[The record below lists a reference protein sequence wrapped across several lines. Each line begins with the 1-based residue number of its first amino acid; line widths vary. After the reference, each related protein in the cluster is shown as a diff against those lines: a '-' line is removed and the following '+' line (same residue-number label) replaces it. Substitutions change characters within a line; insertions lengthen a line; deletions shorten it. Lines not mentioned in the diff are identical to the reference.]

1 MSWTDLYLAFLAF
14 VAGLVSSSVGG
25 GGLVLIPALFNAYPL
40 LPSAT
45 VLGTN
50 RLVFGMSGASNVWRV
65 LRHTRP
71 PWPVLWPALVT
82 GIPMAAAGSA
92 LLMAFPPH
100 WYKPVL
106 LVVMIALAIHTW
118 RHPALGQNATA
129 PRLHTPAHQQL
140 GSAGAGAAA
149 GLYLGF
155 IGPASQSF
163 LLLGFVHLFGFDFR
177 RASEC
182 AQIVVNGLNLASLLW
197 FIAFSH
203 VVFPIGLAMGACS
216 VAGAVLGSRL
226 IRKGGNRLIR
236 RLFLGLL
243 VIEIGR
249 FTFGLF

>member
-1 MSWTDLYLAFLAF
+1 MGDMDSRQSASFFTSSR
-14 VAGLVSSSVGG
+14 VAVQV
-25 GGLVLIPALFNAYPL
+25 
-40 LPSAT
+40 T
-45 VLGTN
+45 
-50 RLVFGMSGASNVWRV
+50 
-65 LRHTRP
+65 
-71 PWPVLWPALVT
+71 T
-82 GIPMAAAGSA
+82 GIEALPRGQKLAG
-92 LLMAFPPH
+92 
-100 WYKPVL
+100 
-106 LVVMIALAIHTW
+106 T
-118 RHPALGQNATA
+118 ALGQNATA
-129 PRLHTPAHQQL
+129 PRLHTSAHQQL